1 MAGIEK
7 ITEAIALD
15 AEKKAAE
22 IIETAKKEAEA
33 ILNNAKEECRIFSEE
48 QKAVREKAE
57 KIEDGRTASQ
67 KEQVL
72 KLRILKEK
80 QEIIELVL
88 AKAKEKLL
96 NKSDSDYT
104 ELLLSMVEKSAL
116 GEMGEVLL
124 NKKDKTRVSADFIER
139 ADEIAKKKGGSLT
152 MSTDEADID
161 GGLILRYGRIEINS
175 SIESVFDEN
184 REHLVDVVNKVLW

>member
-1 MAGIEK
+1 MAGIEI

-80 QEIIELVL
+80 QEIIESVL
-88 AKAKEKLL
+88 AKAKDKLL

-104 ELLLSMVEKSAL
+104 GLLLSMIEKSAL
-116 GEMGEVLL
+116 GEKGEVLL
-124 NKKDKTRVSADFIER
+124 NKKDKSRVSVDFIER
-139 ADEIAKKKGGSLT
+139 ADEIAKKKGGRLT
-152 MSTDEADID
+152 MSNEEVDID
-161 GGLILRYGRIEINS
+161 GGLVLRYGRIEINS

>member
-80 QEIIELVL
+80 QEIIESVL

-116 GEMGEVLL
+116 AEAGEVLL
-124 NKKDKTRVSADFIER
+124 NKKDASRVSADFIVK
-139 ADEIAKKKGGSLT
+139 ANEIAEKKGGRLT

-184 REHLVDVVNKVLW
+184 REHLVDVVNRVLW

>member
-33 ILNNAKEECRIFSEE
+33 IINNAKEECRIFSEE

-67 KEQVL
+67 KERVL

-80 QEIIELVL
+80 QEIIESVL

-96 NKSDSDYT
+96 TKSDSDYT
-104 ELLLSMVEKSAL
+104 ELLLTMVEKSAL
-116 GEMGEVLL
+116 GEAGEVLL
-124 NKKDKTRVSADFIER
+124 NKKDRSRVAADFIKK
-139 ADEIAKKKGGSLT
+139 ANEIAEKKGGSLT
-152 MSTDEADID
+152 MSDDEADID

>member
-80 QEIIELVL
+80 QEIIESVL
-88 AKAKEKLL
+88 AKAKDKLL

-104 ELLLSMVEKSAL
+104 ELLLSMIEKSAL
-116 GEMGEVLL
+116 GEKGEVLL
-124 NKKDKTRVSADFIER
+124 NKKDKSRVSVDFIER

-152 MSTDEADID
+152 MSNEEVDID
-161 GGLILRYGRIEINS
+161 GGLVLRYGRIEINS

>member
-33 ILNNAKEECRIFSEE
+33 NLNNAKEECRIFSEE

-80 QEIIELVL
+80 QEIIESVL
-88 AKAKEKLL
+88 AKAKDKLL

-104 ELLLSMVEKSAL
+104 ELLLSMIEKSAL
-116 GEMGEVLL
+116 GEKGEVLL
-124 NKKDKTRVSADFIER
+124 NKKDKSRVSVDFIER

-152 MSTDEADID
+152 MSNEEVDID
-161 GGLILRYGRIEINS
+161 GGLVLRYGRIEINS